1 MNFTRHVGVDPAYFC
16 DMIFNLFRPWACAI
30 IVLLSTASLH
40 AQTWSPV
47 AELPNGHLTNHA
59 FGFAVDGTGYLIA
72 GQTPDGF
79 TNAAY
84 SYDPVTDAW
93 SSLPDFPG
101 EPRGYTIGD
110 VWDGVAWMGFG
121 LNDDGA
127 MNDLWRFDPA
137 TGDWTEMASCPCE
150 PRYHPAFVAHE
161 GHIYMGMGSSFGGDL
176 GDWWDYD
183 MATDTWTEKP
193 SIPAP
198 ERHHPYQFGIDG
210 IIYTGFGHNGPDIY
224 NTWYAYDPSDESWE
238 EVASLPDQGRV
249 AGTQFAHGGLG
260 FALSGDGESHSSMD
274 LGEFWAYDPAADSW
288 SEWPA
293 HPGMSR
299 WAPASFVIG
308 DDVYLIQGMS
318 YDPGTFEYMETN
330 WKFALVPEVAQDVAL
345 ESFVGGELICGSGP
359 STIVAEIRNL
369 GAESPDQLT
378 LEMQV
383 DGQVVL
389 STNWTGAL
397 SPYETALVVLGTCDL
412 NDVGSFE
419 LAIVETDDNPTNNAL
434 VVEPEQPTEGYV
446 TCEVTVITDNWGNET
461 SWEILSD
468 NAVVASG
475 SGYDDNAMYTV
486 DVTLPG
492 EGCYE
497 LVLNDSYGDGMVGQG
512 PNGAGLFKLRTFEDP
527 GNPFTAFD
535 LFLYDGS
542 YEFSQVTETF
552 AVVSSTSATE
562 DLAQQDDLHV
572 FPNPTGEMLTLT
584 WPQSQ
589 APLAVDV
596 VSIEGQTVWRQDT
609 PQGGRAELNTQGW
622 EAGVYLVRMRT
633 AAGLHTTRVVKL

>member
-1 MNFTRHVGVDPAYFC
+1 MNFIHHIDVNPEYLCA
-16 DMIFNLFRPWACAI
+16 MIFNLFRPWTCAI
-30 IVLLSTASLH
+30 AALLSTASSQ
-40 AQTWSPV
+40 AQTWSTV
-47 AELPNGHLTNHA
+47 AELPDGHLTNHA

-72 GQTPDGF
+72 GQTPNGF

-84 SYDPVTDAW
+84 SYNPENDTWAA
-93 SSLPDFPG
+93 LPDFPG

-110 VWDGVAWMGFG
+110 VWDGIAWMGFG

-210 IIYTGFGHNGPDIY
+210 VIYTGFGHNGPDIY
-224 NTWYAYDPSDESWE
+224 NTWYAYDPSGESWE

-274 LGEFWAYDPAADSW
+274 LGEFWAYDPVADSW
-288 SEWPA
+288 TEWPA

-359 STIVAEIRNL
+359 SSIVAEVRNL
-369 GAESPDQLT
+369 GAESPTDLT
-378 LEMQV
+378 LEMRV
-383 DGQVVL
+383 NGQAVL
-389 STNWTGAL
+389 SSSWTGSLA
-397 SPYETALVVLGTCDL
+397 PYQTTLVVLGTYDL
-412 NDVGSFE
+412 NGVESFV
-419 LAIVETDDNPTNNAL
+419 LAIVEDDDNPANNLIA
-434 VVEPEQPTEGYV
+434 VEPEQPTEGYV
-446 TCEVTVITDNWGNET
+446 TCEVTVVTDNWGNET

-475 SGYDDNAMYTV
+475 SGYDDNAMYAI

-512 PNGAGLFKLRTFEDP
+512 PNGAGLFKLRTFEEP

-535 LFLYDGS
+535 LFVYDGS

-552 AVVSSTSATE
+552 AVVSSTSASDE
-562 DLAQQDDLHV
+562 LALAQGLRV
-572 FPNPTGEMLTLT
+572 FPNPTRETLTLT
-584 WPQSQ
+584 WPNTLD
-589 APLAVDV
+589 PMAVDILSV
-596 VSIEGQTVWRQDT
+596 DGQTAWRQDT
-609 PQGGRAELNTQGW
+609 PQGSRAELDTQGW
-622 EAGVYLVRMRT
+622 EAGVYLVQVRT
-633 AAGLHTTRVVKL
+633 EKGLHTTRLVKL

>member
-1 MNFTRHVGVDPAYFC
+1 M
-16 DMIFNLFRPWACAI
+16 
-30 IVLLSTASLH
+30 
-40 AQTWSPV
+40 
-47 AELPNGHLTNHA
+47 
-59 FGFAVDGTGYLIA
+59 DGNGYLMQA
-72 GQTPDGF
+72 KPQTGSP
-79 TNAAY
+79 TPPTATTLSA
-84 SYDPVTDAW
+84 DAW

-110 VWDGVAWMGFG
+110 VWEGVAWMGFG

-274 LGEFWAYDPAADSW
+274 LGEFWAYDPVADSW

-299 WAPASFVIG
+299 WAPDSFVIG

-397 SPYETALVVLGTCDL
+397 SPYETALVVLGTYDL
-412 NDVGSFE
+412 NDVEAFE
-419 LAIVETDDNPTNNAL
+419 LAIVEEDDNPTNNAL

-512 PNGAGLFKLRTFEDP
+512 PNGAGLFKLRTFEEP

-542 YEFSQVTETF
+542 YEFQPGDRNVRRGVVHFRHRRLGPAGRPPRVSQPHRRD
-552 AVVSSTSATE
+552 ADL
-562 DLAQQDDLHV
+562 DLAPKASSIGRRRRLDRRQFQRA
-572 FPNPTGEMLTLT
+572 FPCGVKTRREAV
-584 WPQSQ
+584 
-589 APLAVDV
+589 APSCD
-596 VSIEGQTVWRQDT
+596 
-609 PQGGRAELNTQGW
+609 TQGW
-622 EAGVYLVRMRT
+622 EAGVYLDFQMSCALRRR
-633 AAGLHTTRVVKL
+633 AAHDPRGQTLSFSDHA